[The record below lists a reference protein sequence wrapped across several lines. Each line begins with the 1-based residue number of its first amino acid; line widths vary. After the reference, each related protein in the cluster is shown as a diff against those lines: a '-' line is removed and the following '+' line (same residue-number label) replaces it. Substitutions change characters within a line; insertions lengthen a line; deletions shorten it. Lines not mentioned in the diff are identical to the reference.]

1 MKTILLLSLALIF
14 SIGTKAQVSKVTLQA
29 AGLTCSMCSNA
40 INKALRSLDY
50 VAEVEADIKTYS
62 FGISFKPN
70 SVVDFDQ
77 LRKKVEKAGF
87 SVTSFIA
94 TIHFDNL
101 FIKNSQPV
109 MIGHQTFLF
118 TNTSDQLLNGYK
130 PVKILN
136 PGFVSTKGNKRKPL
150 LTTAPNT
157 YHASI

>member
-1 MKTILLLSLALIF
+1 MKTVLLLSITIVLSVLT
-14 SIGTKAQVSKVTLQA
+14 SAQVSKVTLQA

-40 INKALRSLDY
+40 INKALKSVDY
-50 VAEVEADIKTYS
+50 VADVDADIKTYS
-62 FGISFKPN
+62 FAISFKPN

-94 TIHFDNL
+94 VIHFDNVRV
-101 FIKNSQPV
+101 KTNQPV
-109 MIGHQTFLF
+109 VIGDKTLFLA
-118 TNTSDQLLNGYK
+118 NTPNQVLNGAR

-136 PGFVSTKGNKRKPL
+136 PGFVSTKENKRKTI
-150 LTTAPNT
+150 LTTAPKT